1 MTFHKILILG
11 LLLLPKFIIA
21 QTESQKSALKKMIE
35 TEKAFAQTSLDKG
48 TKNSFLEFLG
58 KDAIVFINGTA
69 LNGLEYWQKL
79 DFKNLLT
86 WQPTFA
92 EISVSEELGYTL
104 GNFQSHNLIAAGSP
118 AAGSPAAGSP
128 GEDKPLVHGSFF
140 TLWKKQ
146 SDGNWKV
153 ALDFGVNHP
162 EINAITP
169 SIRESYATFKPYE
182 LKNTSVLAERMVFMN
197 DFFYWKN
204 AKTSLNP
211 FEPHLSQDIKLYRN
225 NLLPIV
231 GREAAKNYLKK
242 TYDKAIVYTGLKAI
256 PSQAGDLVCVYGV
269 ISGKGK
275 TGEYIRIWKQET
287 KDVWKIV
294 VEMVNV
300 I

>member
-1 MTFHKILILG
+1 MTFYKTFTLG
-11 LLLLPKFIIA
+11 FLLMPMFIFA

-35 TEKAFAQTSLDKG
+35 AEKAFAQTSLDKG
-48 TKNSFLEFLG
+48 TINAFLDFLS
-58 KDAIVFINGTA
+58 KDAIVFDKGTA
-69 LNGLEYWQKL
+69 VNGLKYWQKL

-92 EISVSEELGYTL
+92 EIAISEELGYTV
-104 GNFQSHNLIAAGSP
+104 GNFQVHNLTD
-118 AAGSPAAGSP
+118 
-128 GEDKPLVHGSFF
+128 EDKPLSYGSFF

-146 SDGNWKV
+146 TDGNWKV
-153 ALDFGVNHP
+153 ALDFGVNHSK
-162 EINAITP
+162 IGAITP
-169 SIRESYATFKPYE
+169 SMRESYATFKPYE
-182 LKNTSVLAERMVFMN
+182 LKNTPVLAERMVFMN

-242 TYDKAIVYTGLKAI
+242 TYDKGIVYTGLKAI

-275 TGEYIRIWKQET
+275 VGEYVRIWKQES
-287 KDVWKIV
+287 KDIWKIV

-300 I
+300 N

>member
-1 MTFHKILILG
+1 MTFYKTLILG
-11 LLLLPKFIIA
+11 FLLMPTFIFA
-21 QTESQKSALKKMIE
+21 QTASQKSALKKMIE

-48 TKNSFLEFLG
+48 TKNAFVEFLS
-58 KDAIVFINGTA
+58 KDAIVFDKGTA
-69 LNGLEYWQKL
+69 VNGLEHWQRL

-92 EISVSEELGYTL
+92 EIAVSEELGYTL
-104 GNFQSHNLIAAGSP
+104 GDYQLHNTTATGSP
-118 AAGSPAAGSP
+118 A
-128 GEDKPLVHGSFF
+128 DNKPLSHGSFF

-146 SDGNWKV
+146 TDDNWKV

-162 EINAITP
+162 EIPAVAP
-169 SIRESYATFKPYE
+169 SIRESYATFKPVE
-182 LKNTSVLAERMVFMN
+182 SKNKAVLSERMVFMS

-269 ISGKGK
+269 ISGKK
-275 TGEYIRIWKQET
+275 KGEYVRIWKQES

-294 VEMVNV
+294 VEMVN
-300 I
+300 IN

>member
-1 MTFHKILILG
+1 MTFYKTLIVGFFLI
-11 LLLLPKFIIA
+11 PTVAFS

-35 TEKAFAQTSLDKG
+35 TEKAFAETSLNRG
-48 TKNSFLEFLG
+48 TKNAFLTFLG
-58 KDAIVFINGTA
+58 KDAIVFDKGTA
-69 LNGLEYWQKL
+69 TNGLEYWQKL
-79 DFKNLLT
+79 NFKNLLT
-86 WQPTFA
+86 WQPTGA
-92 EISVSEELGYTL
+92 EIAVSEELGYTL
-104 GNFQSHNLIAAGSP
+104 GSFQVHNLTV
-118 AAGSPAAGSP
+118 
-128 GEDKPLVHGSFF
+128 EDKPLSHGSFF

-146 SDGNWKV
+146 NDNNWKV
-153 ALDFGVNHP
+153 ALDFGVTHP
-162 EINAITP
+162 EINAILP

-204 AKTSLNP
+204 AKTTLNS

-242 TYDKAIVYTGLKAI
+242 TYDKALVYTGLKAI

-275 TGEYIRIWKQET
+275 TGEYVRMWKQES

-294 VEMVNV
+294 VEMVNLN
-300 I
+300 

>member
-1 MTFHKILILG
+1 MIFHKTLIFG
-11 LLLLPKFIIA
+11 LLLMPTFIFA
-21 QTESQKSALKKMIE
+21 QTESQKLALKKMIE
-35 TEKAFAQTSLDKG
+35 TEKTFAQNSLDKG
-48 TKNSFLEFLG
+48 TKNAFLEFLS
-58 KDAIVFINGTA
+58 KDAIVFDKGTA
-69 LNGLEYWQKL
+69 VNGLEYWQKL

-86 WQPTFA
+86 
-92 EISVSEELGYTL
+92 LGD
-104 GNFQSHNLIAAGSP
+104 FQLHNLT
-118 AAGSPAAGSP
+118 AAGSP
-128 GEDKPLVHGSFF
+128 GEDKPLSHGSFF

-146 SDGNWKV
+146 TDGNWKV

-162 EINAITP
+162 EIPAVAP

-256 PSQAGDLVCVYGV
+256 PSQAGDMVCVYGV
-269 ISGKGK
+269 ISGKK
-275 TGEYIRIWKQET
+275 NGEYVRIWKQES

-294 VEMVNV
+294 VEMVN
-300 I
+300 IN

>member
-1 MTFHKILILG
+1 MTFHKTFIVG
-11 LLLLPKFIIA
+11 FLLMPNFIFS
-21 QTESQKSALKKMIE
+21 QTDSQKSALKKMID

-48 TKNSFLEFLG
+48 SKNAFLEFLG
-58 KDAIVFINGTA
+58 KDAIVFDKGTA

-92 EISVSEELGYTL
+92 EIAVSEELSYTL
-104 GNFQSHNLIAAGSP
+104 GNFQVHNLTA
-118 AAGSPAAGSP
+118 
-128 GEDKPLVHGSFF
+128 EDKPLSHGSFF

-146 SDGNWKV
+146 TEGNWKV

-162 EINAITP
+162 EISVITP
-169 SIRESYATFKPYE
+169 SIRESYAIFKPYE

-225 NLLPIV
+225 NILPIV

-256 PSQAGDLVCVYGV
+256 SSQAGDIVCVYGV

-275 TGEYIRIWKQET
+275 MGEYVRIWKQES
-287 KDVWKIV
+287 KDVWKMV
-294 VEMVNV
+294 VEMVEIN
-300 I
+300 

>member
-1 MTFHKILILG
+1 MTFHKIFITG
-11 LLLLPKFIIA
+11 FLLMPNFIFS
-21 QTESQKSALKKMIE
+21 QTDSQKSALKKVID

-48 TKNSFLEFLG
+48 SKNAFLEFLG
-58 KDAIVFINGTA
+58 KDAIVFDKGSA

-92 EISVSEELGYTL
+92 EIAVSEELSYTL
-104 GNFQSHNLIAAGSP
+104 GNFQVHNLTA
-118 AAGSPAAGSP
+118 
-128 GEDKPLVHGSFF
+128 EDKPLSHGSFF

-146 SDGNWKV
+146 TDGNWKV

-162 EINAITP
+162 EISVITP
-169 SIRESYATFKPYE
+169 SIRESYAIFKPYE
-182 LKNTSVLAERMVFMN
+182 LKNTSILAERMVFMN

-225 NLLPIV
+225 NILPII

-256 PSQAGDLVCVYGV
+256 SSQAGDIVCVYGV

-275 TGEYIRIWKQET
+275 MGEYVRIWKQET
-287 KDVWKIV
+287 KDVWKMV
-294 VEMVNV
+294 VEMVEIN
-300 I
+300 

>member
-1 MTFHKILILG
+1 MTFHKSFILV
-11 LLLLPKFIIA
+11 LLFVPTFIFA

-35 TEKAFAQTSLDKG
+35 TEKAFAQNSLDKG
-48 TKNSFLEFLG
+48 TKNAFLEFLS
-58 KDAIVFINGTA
+58 KDAIVLDKGNA
-69 LNGLEYWQKL
+69 VNGLEYWQKL

-92 EISVSEELGYTL
+92 EIAISEELGYTL
-104 GNFQSHNLIAAGSP
+104 GSFKIHNQTTQ
-118 AAGSPAAGSP
+118 
-128 GEDKPLVHGSFF
+128 DKPMAYGSFF

-146 SDGNWKV
+146 PDGNWNV
-153 ALDFGVNHP
+153 AIEFGVNHP
-162 EINAITP
+162 EISAVVP
-169 SIRESYATFKPYE
+169 SIRESYAIFKPSE

-211 FEPHLSQDIKLYRN
+211 FEPHLSQDIKLFRN
-225 NLLPIV
+225 NVLPIV

-242 TYDKAIVYTGLKAI
+242 THDKAIVYTGLKAI
-256 PSQAGDLVCVYGV
+256 SSQAGDLVCVYGV

-275 TGEYIRIWKQET
+275 AGEYVRMWKQES
-287 KDVWKIV
+287 KDVWKMV

-300 I
+300 N

>member
-1 MTFHKILILG
+1 MTFHKTLILG
-11 LLLLPKFIIA
+11 LLLMPTFIFA

-48 TKNSFLEFLG
+48 TKNAFLDFLS
-58 KDAIVFINGTA
+58 KDAIVFDKGTTV
-69 LNGLEYWQKL
+69 NGLEYWQKV

-86 WQPTFA
+86 WKPIFA
-92 EISVSEELGYTL
+92 EIAVSEELGYTL
-104 GNFQSHNLIAAGSP
+104 GDFQMHNLIVAGEP
-118 AAGSPAAGSP
+118 AAGSPLS
-128 GEDKPLVHGSFF
+128 HGSFF

-162 EINAITP
+162 EIRAVAP
-169 SIRESYATFKPYE
+169 SVRESYATFKPYE

-231 GREAAKNYLKK
+231 GREAVKNYLKK

-256 PSQAGDLVCVYGV
+256 PSQAGDVVCVYGV
-269 ISGKGK
+269 ISGKMK
-275 TGEYIRIWKQET
+275 GEYIRIWKQES

-300 I
+300 N

>member
-1 MTFHKILILG
+1 MTFYKTFIVG
-11 LLLLPKFIIA
+11 LLLMPTFIFA
-21 QTESQKSALKKMIE
+21 QTESQKSALKKIIE
-35 TEKAFAQTSLDKG
+35 TEKDFAQTSLDNG
-48 TKNSFLEFLG
+48 TKNAFLKFLG
-58 KDAIVFINGTA
+58 KDAIVFNNATA
-69 LNGLEYWQKL
+69 VNGLEYWQKL

-92 EISVSEELGYTL
+92 EIAVSEELGYTL
-104 GNFQSHNLIAAGSP
+104 GNFQVHSLTA
-118 AAGSPAAGSP
+118 
-128 GEDKPLVHGSFF
+128 EDKPLSYGSFF

-146 SDGNWKV
+146 IDGNWKV

-162 EINAITP
+162 EISAINPTLK
-169 SIRESYATFKPYE
+169 ESYAIFKPYE

-231 GREAAKNYLKK
+231 GREAVKNYLKK

-269 ISGKGK
+269 ISGKSK
-275 TGEYIRIWKQET
+275 KGEYVRIWKQES
-287 KDVWKIV
+287 KDIWKIV
-294 VEMVNV
+294 VEIVNV
-300 I
+300 N

>member
-1 MTFHKILILG
+1 MTFYKVFIVTLF
-11 LLLLPKFIIA
+11 LLPTLIFA
-21 QTESQKSALKKMIE
+21 QSASQKEALKKMIE

-48 TKNSFLEFLG
+48 SKNAFLEFLA
-58 KDAIVFINGTA
+58 KDAIVFDKGNA
-69 LNGLEYWQKL
+69 VNGLEYWQNL

-86 WQPTFA
+86 WQPNFA
-92 EISVSEELGYTL
+92 EIAVSEELGYIL
-104 GNFQSHNLIAAGSP
+104 GDFQVHNLTA
-118 AAGSPAAGSP
+118 
-128 GEDKPLVHGSFF
+128 EDKPSAHGSFF

-146 SDGNWKV
+146 TDGNWKV

-162 EINAITP
+162 AITMVNATL
-169 SIRESYATFKPYE
+169 RESYATFKPYQ
-182 LKNTSVLAERMVFMN
+182 LNNTAVLAERMVFMN

-256 PSQAGDLVCVYGV
+256 PSQAGDMVCVYGV

-275 TGEYIRIWKQET
+275 TGEYVRIWKQES

-294 VEMVNV
+294 VEMVEIN
-300 I
+300 

>member
-1 MTFHKILILG
+1 MTFYKTFILG
-11 LLLLPKFIIA
+11 FLLFPTFIFA
-21 QTESQKSALKKMIE
+21 QTESQKLALKKMIE
-35 TEKAFAQTSLDKG
+35 TEKGFAQTSLDKG
-48 TKNSFLEFLG
+48 TKNAFLEFLG
-58 KDAIVFINGTA
+58 KDAIVFNNGTA

-79 DFKNLLT
+79 DFKNLIT

-92 EISVSEELGYTL
+92 EIAISEELGYTL
-104 GNFQSHNLIAAGSP
+104 GNFQVHNLTAAGVP
-118 AAGSPAAGSP
+118 AAGTP
-128 GEDKPLVHGSFF
+128 GGDKPLSHGSFF

-146 SDGNWKV
+146 TDGNWKV
-153 ALDFGVNHP
+153 MVDFGVNHP
-162 EINAITP
+162 EINAILP

-242 TYDKAIVYTGLKAI
+242 TYDKSIVYTGLKAI

-275 TGEYIRIWKQET
+275 TGEYVRIWKQES
-287 KDVWKIV
+287 KDMWKIV
-294 VEMVNV
+294 VEMVNMN
-300 I
+300 

>member
-1 MTFHKILILG
+1 MTFHKTFIVG
-11 LLLLPKFIIA
+11 LLLMPTFIFA
-21 QTESQKSALKKMIE
+21 QTESQKLALKKMIE
-35 TEKAFAQTSLDKG
+35 TEKAFAQNSLDKG
-48 TKNSFLEFLG
+48 TKNAFLEFLG
-58 KDAIVFINGTA
+58 KDAIVFNNGSA

-92 EISVSEELGYTL
+92 EIAVSQELGYTL
-104 GNFQSHNLIAAGSP
+104 GSFQVHNLTAD
-118 AAGSPAAGSP
+118 
-128 GEDKPLVHGSFF
+128 DKPLSHGSFF

-146 SDGNWKV
+146 TDGNWKV

-169 SIRESYATFKPYE
+169 SIRESYGIFKPYE

-211 FEPHLSQDIKLYRN
+211 FEPHLSKDIKLYRN

-231 GREAAKNYLKK
+231 GREAARNYLKK

-256 PSQAGDLVCVYGV
+256 PSQAGDFVCVYGV

-275 TGEYIRIWKQET
+275 TGEYIRIWKQES
-287 KDVWKIV
+287 KDAWKIA

-300 I
+300 N

>member
-1 MTFHKILILG
+1 MAFHKTFILG
-11 LLLLPKFIIA
+11 LLLLPTFVFS

-48 TKNSFLEFLG
+48 TKNAFLEFLG
-58 KDAIVFINGTA
+58 KDAIVFNQGTAING
-69 LNGLEYWQKL
+69 LGYWQKL

-86 WQPTFA
+86 WQPTFS
-92 EISVSEELGYTL
+92 EIAISEELGYTL
-104 GNFQSHNLIAAGSP
+104 GNFQVHNLTA
-118 AAGSPAAGSP
+118 
-128 GEDKPLVHGSFF
+128 EDKPLSYGSFF

-146 SDGNWKV
+146 TDGNWKV
-153 ALDFGVNHP
+153 AVDFGVNHP
-162 EINAITP
+162 EINAINAILKET
-169 SIRESYATFKPYE
+169 YATFKPYE

-256 PSQAGDLVCVYGV
+256 PSKAGDLVCVYGV

-275 TGEYIRIWKQET
+275 TGEYARIWKQES
-287 KDVWKIV
+287 KDMWKIV
-294 VEMVNV
+294 MEMVN
-300 I
+300 IN

>member
-11 LLLLPKFIIA
+11 LLLMPTFIFA
-21 QTESQKSALKKMIE
+21 QTESQKSALKKMVE

-48 TKNSFLEFLG
+48 TKNAFLEFLS
-58 KDAIVFINGTA
+58 KDAIVFDKGTA
-69 LNGLEYWQKL
+69 VNGLEYWQKL

-92 EISVSEELGYTL
+92 EIAVSEELGYTL
-104 GNFQSHNLIAAGSP
+104 GDFQVHNLTAAGSP
-118 AAGSPAAGSP
+118 AA
-128 GEDKPLVHGSFF
+128 DKPLSHGSFF

-146 SDGNWKV
+146 TDGNWK
-153 ALDFGVNHP
+153 ATLDFGVNHS
-162 EINAITP
+162 EIRAVAP
-169 SIRESYATFKPYE
+169 SVRESYATFKPYE

-256 PSQAGDLVCVYGV
+256 PSQAGDMVCVYGV
-269 ISGKGK
+269 ISGKMK
-275 TGEYIRIWKQET
+275 GEYVRIWKQES

-294 VEMVNV
+294 VEMVN
-300 I
+300 IN